1 MQNLNKP
8 RILFVDDER
17 AILHALERITKKLDA
32 VILTA
37 SSGQAALDIINEC
50 PVDVIVSDFNMPN
63 MDGNQ
68 LLQQVAKISPET
80 VRMVLT
86 AHGDMEMI
94 VNLINNGHIWGFL
107 QKPWDNFDLIV
118 KLKQALQ
125 LQQVLAERTLMRRTI
140 DQYQKY
146 HKSNFEGFIGDSVAM
161 QFVYSC
167 IEQSAPSNAS
177 VFITGP
183 SGAGKEVAAQAIHRL
198 SKKKNGPFIALNCA
212 AIPSELMESEV
223 FGHIKG
229 AFSGAVSNRDGAASL
244 ANGGS
249 LFLDEIGEM
258 DIGLQAKLL
267 RFIQTGCFQKV
278 GSGKEEKVDI
288 RFISATN
295 REPQMAI
302 NEKKLREDL
311 FYRLNVIS
319 IDLPALNERDNDI
332 LKLAEHFLSHFSE
345 IEGKVFAGFSSGAEA
360 LIKSYSWPGN
370 VRQLQNIVHSSTVMS
385 EGPLI
390 SEKIIVQQLG
400 RQSKQPEPKRYTQ
413 KESSNPPITQHNQ
426 NTNVHPVNHSSPSPS
441 PSIITLAEVERQ
453 TIEQAIE
460 LCQDNIVKAASEL
473 GVSPSTLYRKIQQWQ
488 TSPVD

>member
-1 MQNLNKP
+1 MQNLNKS
-8 RILFVDDER
+8 RILFVDDEPE
-17 AILHALERITKKLDA
+17 ILRSLERITKKLDA

-37 SSGQAALDIINEC
+37 SSGQDALDLINEC

-68 LLQQVAKISPET
+68 LLEQVAKISPET

-86 AHGDMEMI
+86 GHGDMEMI

-107 QKPWDNFDLIV
+107 QKPWDNFDLII
-118 KLKQALQ
+118 KLQQALQ

-146 HKSNFEGFIGDSVAM
+146 HKSSFEGFIGDSVAM

-183 SGAGKEVAAQAIHRL
+183 SGAGKEVAAQAIHHL

-212 AIPSELMESEV
+212 AIPSELMESEI

-258 DIGLQAKLL
+258 DISLQAKLL

-295 REPQMAI
+295 REPQIAI
-302 NEKKLREDL
+302 AEHKLREDL

-332 LKLAEHFLSHFSE
+332 LKLAEHFLRHFSD

-370 VRQLQNIVHSSTVMS
+370 VRQLQNIIHSSTVMS

-390 SEKIIVQQLG
+390 SEKIIAQQLG
-400 RQSKQPEPKRYTQ
+400 RQNKQAEPT
-413 KESSNPPITQHNQ
+413 SNTHKQSDIPSINQHNQ
-426 NTNVHPVNHSSPSPS
+426 NTSVDQGNHSTS
-441 PSIITLAEVERQ
+441 SIITLAEVEKQ
-453 TIEQAIE
+453 AIEQAIDS
-460 LCQDNIVKAASEL
+460 CQDNIVKAASEL

-488 TSPVD
+488 TSPAE

>member
-1 MQNLNKP
+1 MKNFNKS
-8 RILFVDDER
+8 RILFVDDEP
-17 AILHALERITKKLDA
+17 AILRSLERIASKIDA

-37 SSGQAALDIINEC
+37 PNGQHALDIINEC
-50 PVDVIVSDFNMPN
+50 PVDVIVSDFKMPN

-68 LLQQVAKISPET
+68 LLEQVAKVSPET
-80 VRMVLT
+80 VRIILT
-86 AHGDMEMI
+86 GHGDMDMI
-94 VNLINNGHIWGFL
+94 LNSINDGHIWGFL
-107 QKPWDNFDLIV
+107 NKPWDNYELIV

-146 HKSNFEGFIGDSVAM
+146 HRSSFEGFIGDSVPM

-183 SGAGKEVAAQAIHRL
+183 SGSGKEVAAQAIHRL
-198 SKKKNGPFIALNCA
+198 SKRKNGPFIALNCA

-229 AFSGAVSNRDGAASL
+229 AFSGAISNREGAASL

-258 DIGLQAKLL
+258 DISLQAKLL

-295 REPQMAI
+295 REPQIAI
-302 NEKKLREDL
+302 AENKLREDL

-319 IDLPALNERDNDI
+319 IDLPPLKERDNDI
-332 LKLAEHFLSHFSE
+332 VKLAEYFLNHFSE

-360 LIKSYSWPGN
+360 LIKSYTWPGN
-370 VRQLQNIVHSSTVMS
+370 VRQLQNIIHSSTVMS

-390 SEKIIVQQLG
+390 SEKILTQQLG
-400 RQSKQPEPKRYTQ
+400 RQSTTLTMKQELIQPSRIEK
-413 KESSNPPITQHNQ
+413 NQ
-426 NTNVHPVNHSSPSPS
+426 NQNQNQNLQSESKSSC
-441 PSIITLAEVERQ
+441 SIISLAEVEKQ
-453 TIEQAIE
+453 AIEQAIE

-488 TSPVD
+488 T